1 MVSELILGELAQFA
15 VYAIQAVKF
24 MGSEEAV
31 AAHVDEMAKQG
42 ATMRQISESLRDM
55 NVAAETDAQQKID
68 DKRREQGG
76 GS

>member
-1 MVSELILGELAQFA
+1 MVSELVLGELAQFA

-31 AAHVDEMAKQG
+31 AAHVDQMAQQG

-55 NVAAETDAQQKID
+55 NVAAETDAQAAID
-68 DKRREQGG
+68 AKRQQP
-76 GS
+76 S

>member
-31 AAHVDEMAKQG
+31 AAYVDQQAQQG
-42 ATMRQISESLRDM
+42 ATLAQISISLRDM

-68 DKRREQGG
+68 DKRKQQT
-76 GS
+76 